1 MALLN
6 THIGSASEF
15 ISKVENTNI
24 IFAAEGINRICM
36 IKGLK
41 TCWTHQ
47 GCPKNK
53 NKGEKVSDFER
64 KPIRRGNELHGDFM

>member
-24 IFAAEGINRICM
+24 IFAAEGINRISM

-41 TCWTHQ
+41 TCYVIREERTKVV
-47 GCPKNK
+47 PRIKTR
-53 NKGEKVSDFER
+53 EKKFQTLNGSQ
-64 KPIRRGNELHGDFM
+64 